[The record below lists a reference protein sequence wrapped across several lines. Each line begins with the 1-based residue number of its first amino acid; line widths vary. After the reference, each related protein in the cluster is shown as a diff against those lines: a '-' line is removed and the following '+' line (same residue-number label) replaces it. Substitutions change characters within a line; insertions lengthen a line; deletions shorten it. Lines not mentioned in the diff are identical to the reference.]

1 MSEQKKKAA
10 SETEKVETPKIPHVA
25 YPLKPRSNITN
36 LSQQYFNHL
45 AGDESARFLFNNSG
59 LWHQGIHLRASKF
72 PSSEFEND
80 KICAIADGKLIAYK
94 VDSDYKSDNESESS
108 KESAVYSTGFFLLKH
123 EVAYPKDNVLTFY
136 SLYRHTAKLSDYQ
149 SLGEELLAQT
159 KSADNYPVA
168 IREDN
173 KVIAQLTDGQVLL
186 IRKYHGNK
194 SKFDDVVWY
203 KDINGFEHK
212 PKAGKHWKVFN
223 RSYETMMVQP
233 INGIPLLTHHKIETQ
248 TDREVKLDKP
258 IEIKAGEELGL
269 MGEYNQIGESGEK
282 LLHLEVFTYDNIE
295 QFKAKAEAAYK
306 QDREKKGIKDNF
318 LYVARDSQLYSML
331 KDEVVELEK
340 IQVEIMVPLADVAKQ
355 TVKDKQNPK
364 KTKAYYNVQP
374 YLYSLPHKNQEG
386 GIYVDERHLTHGLLF
401 PGVNIFN
408 QSGNGLCI
416 FKHPLHQNIDP
427 KSDLTTEQKNELD
440 PMFKSIM
447 DELDLEKDKNA
458 AVSFEAGKLKDLLL
472 SPVQQRRLTG
482 IIAKHDSEWK
492 KTRAADFSQTCGVY
506 RENGKEEI
514 AKRIEKRVEDLSIKL
529 EVDGFNT
536 DKQAY
541 YLHPLVMIGWLKKY
555 LIGQTLTLTEQD
567 VIDIMKVTA
576 TEVVPSLKGNN
587 FTDQLKGVVDTILN
601 RSFLNSGDVRGVIN
615 KKWAFSDINTP
626 RKSAYGAVQNVPMSR
641 VSSRV
646 KDGVIE
652 HLKYRS
658 MGGKSIVDEN
668 LDYANPYYLDE
679 ASESTK
685 RWVADVYE
693 QARKSGQIFG
703 AGKAIH
709 VHGTVKGKQPAP
721 EFRVILPE
729 SYN

>member
-1 MSEQKKKAA
+1 M
-10 SETEKVETPKIPHVA
+10 
-25 YPLKPRSNITN
+25 
-36 LSQQYFNHL
+36 
-45 AGDESARFLFNNSG
+45 
-59 LWHQGIHLRASKF
+59 
-72 PSSEFEND
+72 
-80 KICAIADGKLIAYK
+80 
-94 VDSDYKSDNESESS
+94 
-108 KESAVYSTGFFLLKH
+108 
-123 EVAYPKDNVLTFY
+123 
-136 SLYRHTAKLSDYQ
+136 
-149 SLGEELLAQT
+149 
-159 KSADNYPVA
+159 
-168 IREDN
+168 
-173 KVIAQLTDGQVLL
+173 
-186 IRKYHGNK
+186 
-194 SKFDDVVWY
+194 
-203 KDINGFEHK
+203 
-212 PKAGKHWKVFN
+212 
-223 RSYETMMVQP
+223 
-233 INGIPLLTHHKIETQ
+233 
-248 TDREVKLDKP
+248 
-258 IEIKAGEELGL
+258 
-269 MGEYNQIGESGEK
+269 
-282 LLHLEVFTYDNIE
+282 
-295 QFKAKAEAAYK
+295 
-306 QDREKKGIKDNF
+306 
-318 LYVARDSQLYSML
+318 
-331 KDEVVELEK
+331 
-340 IQVEIMVPLADVAKQ
+340 
-355 TVKDKQNPK
+355 
-364 KTKAYYNVQP
+364 
-374 YLYSLPHKNQEG
+374 
-386 GIYVDERHLTHGLLF
+386 
-401 PGVNIFN
+401 NIFN

-482 IIAKHDSEWK
+482 IVAKHDSEWK
-492 KTRAADFSQTCGVY
+492 KTRTADFSQTCGVY

-514 AKRIEKRVEDLSIKL
+514 AKRIEKRIADLSIKL
-529 EVDGFNT
+529 EVDGFNS

-541 YLHPLVMIGWLKKY
+541 YLHPLGMIGWLKKY

-658 MGGKSIVDEN
+658 MGGKSIVDGN

>member
-80 KICAIADGKLIAYK
+80 KIFAIADGKLIAYK
-94 VDSDYKSDNESESS
+94 VDSDYKTDNESESS

-136 SLYRHTAKLSDYQ
+136 SLYRHTAKLGDYQ

-159 KSADNYPVA
+159 KSADKYPVA

-203 KDINGFEHK
+203 KDVNGFEHK

-258 IEIKAGEELGL
+258 IVIKGGEELGL

-318 LYVARDSQLYSML
+318 LYVARGSQLYSIAN
-331 KDEVVELEK
+331 DEAVALEK
-340 IQVEIMVPLADVAKQ
+340 TQVEIMVPLADVAKQ

-427 KSDLTTEQKNELD
+427 KSDLTIEQKNELD

-458 AVSFEAGKLKDLLL
+458 AVSFEAGKLKALLL

-482 IIAKHDSEWK
+482 IVAKHDSEWK

-541 YLHPLVMIGWLKKY
+541 YLHPLGMIGW

-587 FTDQLKGVVDTILN
+587 FTDQLKGVVDTVLN
-601 RSFLNSGDVRGVIN
+601 RSFLNNGDVRGVIN

-641 VSSRV
+641 VSQRV

-658 MGGKSIVDEN
+658 MGEKSIVDGN

>member
-1 MSEQKKKAA
+1 MCGC
-10 SETEKVETPKIPHVA
+10 
-25 YPLKPRSNITN
+25 
-36 LSQQYFNHL
+36 F
-45 AGDESARFLFNNSG
+45 
-59 LWHQGIHLRASKF
+59 
-72 PSSEFEND
+72 
-80 KICAIADGKLIAYK
+80 
-94 VDSDYKSDNESESS
+94 
-108 KESAVYSTGFFLLKH
+108 
-123 EVAYPKDNVLTFY
+123 
-136 SLYRHTAKLSDYQ
+136 
-149 SLGEELLAQT
+149 
-159 KSADNYPVA
+159 
-168 IREDN
+168 
-173 KVIAQLTDGQVLL
+173 
-186 IRKYHGNK
+186 
-194 SKFDDVVWY
+194 
-203 KDINGFEHK
+203 
-212 PKAGKHWKVFN
+212 
-223 RSYETMMVQP
+223 
-233 INGIPLLTHHKIETQ
+233 
-248 TDREVKLDKP
+248 
-258 IEIKAGEELGL
+258 
-269 MGEYNQIGESGEK
+269 
-282 LLHLEVFTYDNIE
+282 
-295 QFKAKAEAAYK
+295 
-306 QDREKKGIKDNF
+306 
-318 LYVARDSQLYSML
+318 
-331 KDEVVELEK
+331 
-340 IQVEIMVPLADVAKQ
+340 
-355 TVKDKQNPK
+355 
-364 KTKAYYNVQP
+364 
-374 YLYSLPHKNQEG
+374 
-386 GIYVDERHLTHGLLF
+386 
-401 PGVNIFN
+401 
-408 QSGNGLCI
+408 LCI
-416 FKHPLHQNIDP
+416 ILK
-427 KSDLTTEQKNELD
+427 KLTIEQKNELD

-482 IIAKHDSEWK
+482 IVAKHDSEWK
-492 KTRAADFSQTCGVY
+492 KTRAADFKQICDVY
-506 RENGKEEI
+506 RNHGKGDR
-514 AKRIEKRVEDLSIKL
+514 ATRIEKRVEDLSIKL

-541 YLHPLVMIGWLKKY
+541 YLHPLGMIGWLKKY
-555 LIGQTLTLTEQD
+555 LIVQTLTLTEQD

-601 RSFLNSGDVRGVIN
+601 RSFLISGYVRGVIN

-658 MGGKSIVDEN
+658 MGGKSIVDGN